1 MKIHVGG
8 YGFQGLAALEH
19 ISDLASK
26 GNIILNKLTG
36 YYTVTA
42 EALGEGEAIS
52 RLNEFVKSLFGTLKV
67 MDGST
72 ISSPVGLRDKLQ
84 KIRHCR
90 IWSRQNYVFESDVR
104 DFFLKGVSGSTDA
117 SSEVFDLEERSLK
130 LVSGAAGE
138 VAASCISILG
148 LFPTFMGRYVTTTF
162 FSQIPVS
169 FLSDG
174 DIVLLNLRI
183 HPSASLIQLR
193 TNCFRLWKFA
203 RQITQGR
210 GFRFLNAV

>member
-1 MKIHVGG
+1 LKIHVGG

-19 ISDLASK
+19 ISDLAGK
-26 GNIILNKLTG
+26 GNIILNGLTG

-130 LVSGAAGE
+130 LISGAAGE
-138 VAASCISILG
+138 VAASCISIPG
-148 LFPTFMGRYVTTTF
+148 LFPTFMGRYVATTF
-162 FSQIPVS
+162 LSQIPVS

-174 DIVLLNLRI
+174 DIVLLNLRD
-183 HPSASLIQLR
+183 PSFGKLNTAS
-193 TNCFRLWKFA
+193 N
-203 RQITQGR
+203 
-210 GFRFLNAV
+210 